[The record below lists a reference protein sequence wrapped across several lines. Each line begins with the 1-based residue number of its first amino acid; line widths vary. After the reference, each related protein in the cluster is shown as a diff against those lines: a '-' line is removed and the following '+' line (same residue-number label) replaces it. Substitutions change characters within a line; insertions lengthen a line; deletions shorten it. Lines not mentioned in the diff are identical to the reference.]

1 MPPSGGGEDGNRT
14 IEHNINLREK
24 RALQNIKR
32 IAATYTER
40 EERIKRKL
48 DNKWS

>member
-1 MPPSGGGEDGNRT
+1 MPTSGGGEDGNRT
-14 IEHNINLREK
+14 IEHNISLREK

-40 EERIKRKL
+40 ERE
-48 DNKWS
+48 NKK